1 MTTRKSRARVRARLA
16 VGILL
21 GAALLAG
28 CRDDVL
34 KMFSGCDDCGT
45 IESITPRRVQR
56 EVSGGGAV
64 AGAIIG
70 GVIGHQ
76 FGSGRGNQAATAGG
90 AVGGALAGNEV
101 EKRRRQ
107 QVVYDITVRMHTG
120 DLFHV
125 TVPARDNLE
134 PGDAVQVIDGQVR
147 ARPSKSA

>member
-1 MTTRKSRARVRARLA
+1 MTTFKSRSLA
-16 VGILL
+16 VGVLL
-21 GAALLAG
+21 GAALLGG

-34 KMFSGCDDCGT
+34 RLLSGCDACGT

-76 FGSGRGNQAATAGG
+76 LGSGRGNQAATAGG

-101 EKRRRQ
+101 EKRRKQ
-107 QVVYDITVRMHTG
+107 QVVYDITVRMETG
-120 DLFHV
+120 GLFHV
-125 TVPARDNLE
+125 TVPARNNLE
-134 PGDAVQVIDGQVR
+134 PGDPVKVIDGQVL
-147 ARPSKSA
+147 ARPSKPA